1 MCKPHQTKTS
11 MEAITNV
18 HNWPPIRKAGFRFW
32 FLYFLIYCFPFPFDA
47 IELTKHV
54 IQPYFAFLDFIIT
67 KIGTEVLQ
75 VPVHVAFAG
84 FDKVD
89 DSYYGVTFLLTNVTL
104 CLIGT
109 LIWSLLDRRRANYI
123 RLNDWLLLYLRYFL
137 ATYLLGYGFAKFFP
151 SQFQAVTASRLVM
164 EVGEQ
169 TPMLLAW
176 NFMGYS
182 VAFTRISGII
192 EVLAGILLFFR
203 RTTTIGA
210 LLATIAF
217 GFVALLDFCYNVPI
231 KLFVSHLLLISL
243 VLLLNDGKRLLAV
256 FLLNKPV
263 EAVAYRPLFRTQ
275 NWRKGFAVFQA
286 VWIAGILYEAIV
298 NSLNDAKQWGQN
310 APKVPYYGIYQTNLF
325 IRNKDTIPPLETD
338 SLRWKQL
345 VIDGGSWKQYGVI
358 KFSND
363 QKAFY
368 NIKTDTLNHTLRI
381 QSLSDTLNVYT
392 FRFAK
397 LSTDRLVVEGKWED
411 DSIKVILTKRNL
423 DSITLLSDRFHI
435 VSE

>member
-1 MCKPHQTKTS
+1 MC
-11 MEAITNV
+11 
-18 HNWPPIRKAGFRFW
+18 
-32 FLYFLIYCFPFPFDA
+32 
-47 IELTKHV
+47 
-54 IQPYFAFLDFIIT
+54 
-67 KIGTEVLQ
+67 
-75 VPVHVAFAG
+75 
-84 FDKVD
+84 
-89 DSYYGVTFLLTNVTL
+89 
-104 CLIGT
+104 
-109 LIWSLLDRRRANYI
+109 
-123 RLNDWLLLYLRYFL
+123 
-137 ATYLLGYGFAKFFP
+137 
-151 SQFQAVTASRLVM
+151 
-164 EVGEQ
+164 
-169 TPMLLAW
+169 
-176 NFMGYS
+176 
-182 VAFTRISGII
+182 
-192 EVLAGILLFFR
+192 
-203 RTTTIGA
+203 
-210 LLATIAF
+210 
-217 GFVALLDFCYNVPI
+217 
-231 KLFVSHLLLISL
+231 
-243 VLLLNDGKRLLAV
+243 
-256 FLLNKPV
+256 
-263 EAVAYRPLFRTQ
+263 
-275 NWRKGFAVFQA
+275 
-286 VWIAGILYEAIV
+286 IAGILYEAIV

-423 DSITLLSDRFHI
+423 DSITLLSDRVHI